1 MTFRAQ
7 AGEAPLAQC
16 LIHAHGHRIGQ
27 VEGAGGIVVDHGQTY
42 AAVRIVVQQAFRQA
56 LGLLAEDQVRAV
68 GIGNVAVDMAGFGGK
83 IEEGAGVSGKKVVQ
97 VLVIGNVQ
105 KGPVVQ
111 ARPFQLFVING
122 KAHGLHQMETG
133 AGGGAGTAD
142 VAGVLRDF
150 GLDQHDIQ
158 LRHTVASFLSYT
170 RLHSSWAR
178 PVSLAVIPAG
188 RNTLAP
194 FFKGSAVPSAAVSSQ
209 PPSRQSRE
217 VKLSILPTRTASST
231 QRS

>member
-111 ARPFQLFVING
+111 ARRF
-122 KAHGLHQMETG
+122 
-133 AGGGAGTAD
+133 
-142 VAGVLRDF
+142 
-150 GLDQHDIQ
+150 
-158 LRHTVASFLSYT
+158 SFLSSMVKPMGST
-170 RLHSSWAR
+170 RWRRA
-178 PVSLAVIPAG
+178 PVAAQVRLMLPVFCGISGSTSTIFSCGIRLLPSFPTPGCTAAG
-188 RNTLAP
+188 RVRSAWRSFRRAGTRWRPFSKAAP
-194 FFKGSAVPSAAVSSQ
+194 CHPRRSARSR
-209 PPSRQSRE
+209 PPGRAGR
-217 VKLSILPTRTASST
+217 
-231 QRS
+231 